1 MKARRYFLLLA
12 VVAGFLC
19 SSVWGEERLH
29 EEDYGSVLLSRPNPA
44 LAGIE
49 QLAVVIVPSGAE
61 PNMARLVETEVGTR
75 VIERLNKAGIKIV
88 AAIGGDI
95 LNIVEL
101 RINVDML
108 KLADSQQYAFHIQT
122 SLSRAVCLSE
132 KQRFSF
138 KADVW
143 NTEPV
148 MRVASAQNMSQEVTR
163 VVMEQVE
170 AFIHAYLA
178 ANPKGAEITKSNNIS
193 TVPKKGVEAVA
204 KPIAAEHRYIASKNG
219 KVFHNPNCSSAE
231 RIKPEN
237 RVFYN
242 SRQDAINAG
251 KRPCKL
257 CNP

>member
-1 MKARRYFLLLA
+1 MA

-29 EEDYGSVLLSRPNPA
+29 EEDYGAVLLSRPNPA

-108 KLADSQQYAFHIQT
+108 KLADSQQYAFRIQT

-143 NTEPV
+143 KAEPIMQAV
-148 MRVASAQNMSQEVTR
+148 SVQSMPAAVTS
-163 VVMEQVE
+163 VVIEQIE
-170 AFIHAYLA
+170 AFVHAYLA
-178 ANPKGAEITKSNNIS
+178 ANPPNKRPSEANDIGA
-193 TVPKKGVEAVA
+193 AA
-204 KPIAAEHRYIASKNG
+204 KETLEPAAESTPAGYEYVASKNSD
-219 KVFHNPNCSSAE
+219 VFHKPECSSAK

-237 RVFYN
+237 LVGYS
-242 SRQDAINAG
+242 SRDEAINTG
-251 KRPCKL
+251 KRPCRR